1 MVKRLL
7 YNRMR
12 VNDLEA
18 SVQFY
23 TQVLGLEVVRRNT
36 SPRGSQLAF
45 LRVPN
50 SEELVELCCYPAS
63 GPVHVPEDLVYLIFE
78 VENMEDTIRKLREK
92 NVQITDGPTKT
103 PSGSQLLFIAAP
115 DGYEVELVERSVLSK
130 AQLGTPR
137 AEASKPNGP

>member
-1 MVKRLL
+1 
-7 YNRMR
+7 MR

-130 AQLGTPR
+130 AQLGNPR